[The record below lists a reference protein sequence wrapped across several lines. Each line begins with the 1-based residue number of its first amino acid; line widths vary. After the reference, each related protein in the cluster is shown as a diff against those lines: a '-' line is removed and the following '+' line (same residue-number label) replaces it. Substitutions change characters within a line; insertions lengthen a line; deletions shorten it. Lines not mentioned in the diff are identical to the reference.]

1 MDVATRD
8 MCLTTGLVINARLDA
23 KILGQRLSTL
33 VERKFPR
40 AGARI
45 ALRNGVHIFIL
56 SSRVCIF
63 IFFKVYEFQIPR
75 AFDSS
80 ITPAIAFTVDDYPEP
95 YRSPERPEL
104 PTHILGRS
112 PKPSACPLPALDP
125 YFKSSECP
133 TTLDG
138 FLVPNTPLLHAHV
151 AVFADLTF
159 IGLSSPH
166 LAFDGIGTRTLLHAW
181 TRLLNGEDID
191 TIPGMEWDAAPF
203 ETFRVPTP
211 VAHARGWFDLG
222 LFSMLLFVVRM
233 VLRLLWDSQE
243 VNEIVRVPKAFLKD
257 SKREIMK
264 DLKLQESSEYVGS
277 SDVLMAWWFK
287 VRPRSFPLFTE
298 PISFQTIY
306 SHRKVND
313 TTPIHIHM
321 PVDLREKSV
330 FPGESTISTPYI
342 HNAVSAIA
350 IPPIPVNAFQSMSL
364 GELALRI
371 RRAIL
376 AYNADLEGI
385 RADLVWRCSNP
396 LKVHFPCSA
405 LGEYSFQTSWR
416 SAHYETLD
424 FSGACKSGEGKP
436 RVVLALAL
444 LRTAK
449 NIPMRGMGAV
459 LMDEDSVWMSQVRG
473 KKDWEEI
480 RRNGVIA
487 FIP

>member
-1 MDVATRD
+1 MLSLWPSSWFSARASTPSPPGVRTVPCTGMDVATRD

-45 ALRNGVHIFIL
+45 ALRNG
-56 SSRVCIF
+56 
-63 IFFKVYEFQIPR
+63 VYEFQIPR

-159 IGLSSPH
+159 IGLSSSH

-203 ETFRVPTP
+203 ETFRVSTP

-243 VNEIVRVPKAFLKD
+243 VNEIVRVPKAFLED

-287 VRPRSFPLFTE
+287 
-298 PISFQTIY
+298 TIY